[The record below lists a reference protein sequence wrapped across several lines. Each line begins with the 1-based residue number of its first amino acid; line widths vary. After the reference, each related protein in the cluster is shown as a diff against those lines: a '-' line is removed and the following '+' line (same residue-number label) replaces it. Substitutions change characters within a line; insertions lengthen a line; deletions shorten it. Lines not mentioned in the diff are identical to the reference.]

1 MVQLASG
8 RQPGI
13 TDVARLAGVSV
24 TTVSRV
30 LNGASQVSAHRRSRV
45 LAAIE
50 ELGYRPNE
58 AARALVRGRQ
68 RMVGVLAADTDR
80 YGFASSIRGI
90 EEAARRRNILVTITV
105 VESEDPDHIR
115 SALDLVLSQ
124 PLMGIIGVAFEASV
138 SNALDRLP
146 ATMPVVAVTLAEDGH
161 PDLARTW
168 IDDEQGGF
176 IATTHLLDAGHETV
190 HHLGFPGIAHRGR
203 TAGYRRALEARSARV
218 PDMVPCGWA
227 PQDARRATRESL
239 DGSDVTAVFCFNDD
253 MAMGAMRAFHELG
266 RRVPEDVSVVGFDDM
281 PLSAV
286 WTPSLSSVR
295 IDFPELGRS
304 AFEML
309 VGMHDGRADRR
320 AVVQLPPL
328 FVQRESTAPPRGR
341 VLAPEALELSPR
353 G

>member
-1 MVQLASG
+1 MDQGTSG
-8 RQPGI
+8 KQPGI

-30 LNGASQVSAHRRSRV
+30 LNGASQVSDRRRSSV
-45 LAAIE
+45 LAAIS

-68 RMVGVLAADTDR
+68 RMVGVLAANTDR

-90 EEAARRRNILVTITV
+90 EEAARRRNMLVSITV
-105 VESEDPDHIR
+105 VESEDPDDIS

-124 PLMGIIGVAFEASV
+124 PLTGIIGVAFERSV
-138 SNALDRLP
+138 TVALDRLP
-146 ATMPVVAVTLAEDGH
+146 PTMPVVAVTLAEDGH
-161 PDLARTW
+161 PDLPRTW

-176 IATTHLLDAGHETV
+176 IATSHLLDAGHETV
-190 HHLGFPGIAHRGR
+190 HHLGFPNIAHRGR
-203 TAGYRRALEARSARV
+203 TAGYRRALESRGARV
-218 PDMVPCGWA
+218 PEMVPCGWT
-227 PQDARRATRESL
+227 PQDGRRAVLESL
-239 DGSDVTAVFCFNDD
+239 RGDDVTALFCFNDD

-266 RRVPEDVSVVGFDDM
+266 RRVPEDVSVVGFDDT

-295 IDFPELGRS
+295 IDFQELGRS
-304 AFEML
+304 AFEL
-309 VGMHDGRADRR
+309 LTGMHDGRGDLR

-328 FVQRESTAPPRGR
+328 FVQRESSAPPRR
-341 VLAPEALELSPR
+341 
-353 G
+353 